1 MRRPT
6 FFQGAI
12 VAAVLGFFASA
23 VVATLT
29 PFIGLGAVIRVA
41 IPALGLAYLL
51 YLFSRSKERVGR
63 VTTISLWSALAAI
76 TWWVAPPLPLYL
88 AIHVGA
94 IWLVRSLYFY
104 AGILPALMDL
114 GLSTLSVSATVWA
127 ITRSGSVFL
136 ATWCF
141 FLVQALFV
149 IIPPTVKGK
158 KNAAPSPTT
167 RSVISGRPS
176 DARAKASRSSVW
188 SFSGESRPTD
198 EKTTELSSSP
208 SIFRASDR
216 DMASRNR
223 PTGIPFGITGH
234 AATP

>member
-1 MRRPT
+1 MKRPT
-6 FFQGAI
+6 FFQGVI

-29 PFIGLGAVIRVA
+29 PFIGIGAVIRLA

-51 YLFSRSKERVGR
+51 YLFSRNKERVGR

-76 TWWVAPPLPLYL
+76 TWWAAPPLPLYL
-88 AIHVGA
+88 LIHVGA

-104 AGILPALMDL
+104 AGVLPALMDL

-149 IIPPTVKGK
+149 IIPPTVQRKKG
-158 KNAAPSPTT
+158 AARNPAANN
-167 RSVISGRPS
+167 
-176 DARAKASRSSVW
+176 DNFEQARRQADQALRQL
-188 SFSGESRPTD
+188 F
-198 EKTTELSSSP
+198 
-208 SIFRASDR
+208 IQ
-216 DMASRNR
+216 
-223 PTGIPFGITGH
+223 
-234 AATP
+234 

>member
-1 MRRPT
+1 MKRPT
-6 FFQGAI
+6 FLHGVL

-29 PFIGLGAVIRVA
+29 PFVGLGSVVRLV

-51 YLFSRSKERVGR
+51 YLFSRSRERLGR
-63 VTTISLWSALAAI
+63 VITFSMWSVVAAI
-76 TWWVAPPLPLYL
+76 TWWIAPPLPFYL
-88 AIHVGA
+88 LIHVGS

-104 AGILPALMDL
+104 SGVMPALIDL

-149 IIPPTVKGK
+149 TIPPAFKHRNK
-158 KNAAPSPTT
+158 RLPEAIPDNENFEQ
-167 RSVISGRPS
+167 
-176 DARAKASRSSVW
+176 ARRQADKALQQL
-188 SFSGESRPTD
+188 FTQ
-198 EKTTELSSSP
+198 
-208 SIFRASDR
+208 
-216 DMASRNR
+216 
-223 PTGIPFGITGH
+223 
-234 AATP
+234 